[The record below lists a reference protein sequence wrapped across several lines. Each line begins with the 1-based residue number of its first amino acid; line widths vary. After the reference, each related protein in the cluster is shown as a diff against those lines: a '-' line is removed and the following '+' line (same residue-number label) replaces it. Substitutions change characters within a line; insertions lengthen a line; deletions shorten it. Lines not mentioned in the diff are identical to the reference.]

1 MKPYPV
7 AAFTVN
13 LRKECKAIAAI
24 CLTVEDDQ
32 LIHLAQLETAREM
45 WLTLQRLHERASIGS
60 KLYLMRKLYGMR
72 FTHSTMQS
80 DINGIL
86 EIVTQSRGLSK
97 NIEDEDLVAIMLC
110 SLPDSYSALIT
121 ALKGRDEADLTVEY
135 LQREKDEKARYG
147 VHHNEL
153 FPINQKTNA
162 IQYRTFATREK
173 AYKGKIGDWYVD
185 SGATSHMTC
194 NRNFFESLERR
205 KSTVYLADNTA
216 IQAEDIGHGW
226 LFCVTPDGTI
236 EKIYLKDVLYIP
248 SLETEFLSAPRITNN
263 GYKIMFQDDKR
274 LIFDQKEW
282 HRRMGHRDPEAIRK
296 LNKEKLANGIDI
308 CKCDAENDCE
318 ICLTGK
324 MTSTPFPK
332 VANRAKKQIEL
343 IHSDR
348 CGPMPTATPS
358 DHRYMMTFI
367 DDYSRFTVVYLLK
380 TKDEAVDRIKDYV
393 ATLHTKFGRN
403 PVTLRTDNGREYV
416 NQRLRNFLREKG
428 IEHQFSAPYT
438 PEQNGVA
445 ERKNRALVEMA
456 RCMLTDAKLPERFW
470 GEAVCTAAYLQNRL
484 PSRSISKTPFELWTG
499 IKPNVEHIQIFGS
512 KAYSYIPKQKRRKW
526 DNKAREGVIVG
537 YGGSKKGYRLLNPR
551 TNEIWISH
559 SVKII
564 EDDSHMKH
572 ESAVPKGAIER
583 SWEYDDIPKLLK
595 KEDNV
600 IIEDIFG
607 PTQEELS
614 GEVEPIKDGIEAPT
628 LRRSRR
634 INKGIPPKR
643 LSYNIR
649 ATQICEPTSW
659 EEVIKLPARERNKW
673 IAAAEEEMTSL
684 KRKGVFELV
693 EPPDGCN
700 VISSK
705 WIFNAKRDASGKIH
719 SYKAR
724 LVARGFSQRLGE
736 DYDETFAPV
745 VKHETIRT
753 LLSIAAVKSLHVRH
767 FDVKCAYLNAELPE
781 KLYMEQPPGLE
792 DTNKDMVWQL
802 KRSIY
807 GLKQSARAWN
817 TKARKILTTVGFRQA
832 KADLCLYIRKK
843 PSRSMTYVLLYVDD
857 LLIAAENEAVAL
869 TVNKQLNKY
878 IEVKDLGEVSYY
890 LGIQIER
897 KLDGTFLIHQKNKIM
912 QLLESCSMQEAKPVA
927 IPMETNYLS
936 SLDEPSPALPDNQI
950 QIKME
955 TPTERDWKSAKRIIR
970 YLAGT
975 ANAKLCLSST
985 NDLILRGHV
994 DADWAGEKSS
1004 RKSTSGYVFQ
1014 LGHGTIAWSTKRQ
1027 TIVALSTTE
1036 AEYVALAEASR
1047 ELLWLRQLLNDFG
1060 VQTPDATTLYED
1072 NQGCIRLV
1080 ESDRF
1085 GRLHKR
1091 RLFLEELGKAL
1102 VQPEMMRRN
1111 TLPRTA
1117 AAKSA
1122 VERLRKDGEQPSTS
1136 GITDTDTCG
1145 TLLDCWGRPHPTL
1158 EKHVYK
1164 AGMDIVLQ
1172 KWAASPPQSLPYT
1185 VRKAIEQIGT
1195 EKSAERSEASKEE
1208 KHIYRRCVFCGRKRD
1223 KKNSNE
1229 MVIANAINDVNLIV
1243 NENVG
1248 FCSSFPSISSVFW
1261 HPDVRS
1267 WLSRLLIFS
1276 LS

>member
-1 MKPYPV
+1 MSVMATDSDLGKPVIAKLNSSNYQLWKLKMKVLLMRDGLWDLVSQPKPCPV
-7 AAFTVN
+7 PEDWS
-13 LRKECKAIAAI
+13 RKECKAIAAI

-45 WLTLQRLHERASIGS
+45 WQTLQRLHERASIGS

-72 FTHSTMQS
+72 FTHGTMQS
-80 DINGIL
+80 HINGIL
-86 EIVTQSRGLSK
+86 EIVTQLRGLGK

-110 SLPDSYSALIT
+110 SLPNSYSALVT
-121 ALKGRDEADLTVEY
+121 ALEGRDEADLTVEY
-135 LQREKDEKARYG
+135 VSGKLLDEYQRRTESCLDQSSNEVALNTTASKARSQFRTSKATLTKSDNESRRCYYCGKKGHIKANCRKFKHQREKDEKARYG

-153 FPINQKTNA
+153 SPIDQKTNA
-162 IQYRTFATREK
+162 IQYRSFTTREK
-173 AYKGKIGDWYVD
+173 AVKGKIGDWYVD

-216 IQAEDIGHGW
+216 IQAEGIGHGW

-236 EKIYLKDVLYIP
+236 EKIHLKDVLYIP
-248 SLETEFLSAPRITNN
+248 SLETGLLSAQRITNN
-263 GYKIMFQDDKR
+263 GYKIMFQDDTC
-274 LIFDQKEW
+274 LISYQKEVVAEAKLDESLFKLKQKHQKDTALSVHTYACLHKW

-296 LNKEKLANGIDI
+296 LNKEQLANGIEI

-324 MTSTPFPK
+324 MTSTPFTK

-343 IHSDR
+343 IHSDI

-358 DHRYMMTFI
+358 DHRYIMTLI

-393 ATLHTKFGRN
+393 ATLHTRFGRN

-438 PEQNGVA
+438 PQQNGVA

-456 RCMLTDAKLPERFW
+456 KCMLTDAKLPERFW

-499 IKPNVEHIQIFGS
+499 IKPNVDHIRIFGS

-537 YGGSKKGYRLLNPR
+537 YGSTTKGYRLLNPT
-551 TNEIWISH
+551 TNEIWISR

-564 EDDSHMKH
+564 EDDSHMKN
-572 ESAVPKGAIER
+572 ESAVPKRAIER
-583 SWEYDDIPKLLK
+583 LREYEDIPKLLK

-600 IIEDIFG
+600 NIEDIFG
-607 PTQEELS
+607 PQQEELP
-614 GEVEPIKDGIEAPT
+614 GEGESMKNDIEVPT
-628 LRRSRR
+628 LRHSRR
-634 INKGIPPKR
+634 INKGVPPKR
-643 LSYNIR
+643 LSYNIC

-684 KRKGVFELV
+684 KRKG
-693 EPPDGCN
+693 
-700 VISSK
+700 
-705 WIFNAKRDASGKIH
+705 RDASGKIH

-781 KLYMEQPPGLE
+781 KLYMEQPPGFE
-792 DTNKDMVWQL
+792 DPNKDMVWQL

-817 TKARKILTTVGFRQA
+817 TKATEILTAVGFRQA
-832 KADLCLYIRKK
+832 KADLCLYTRKE

-869 TVNKQLNKY
+869 TVNRQLNKY
-878 IEVKDLGEVSYY
+878 IEVKDIGEVSYY

-897 KLDGTFLIHQKNKIM
+897 KSDGTFLIHQKNKIM
-912 QLLESCSMQEAKPVA
+912 QLL
-927 IPMETNYLS
+927 
-936 SLDEPSPALPDNQI
+936 
-950 QIKME
+950 
-955 TPTERDWKSAKRIIR
+955 
-970 YLAGT
+970 
-975 ANAKLCLSST
+975 
-985 NDLILRGHV
+985 
-994 DADWAGEKSS
+994 
-1004 RKSTSGYVFQ
+1004 
-1014 LGHGTIAWSTKRQ
+1014 
-1027 TIVALSTTE
+1027 
-1036 AEYVALAEASR
+1036 
-1047 ELLWLRQLLNDFG
+1047 
-1060 VQTPDATTLYED
+1060 
-1072 NQGCIRLV
+1072 QGCATC
-1080 ESDRF
+1080 
-1085 GRLHKR
+1085 G
-1091 RLFLEELGKAL
+1091 
-1102 VQPEMMRRN
+1102 
-1111 TLPRTA
+1111 RTA
-1117 AAKSA
+1117 ACAA
-1122 VERLRKDGEQPSTS
+1122 VE
-1136 GITDTDTCG
+1136 
-1145 TLLDCWGRPHPTL
+1145 
-1158 EKHVYK
+1158 
-1164 AGMDIVLQ
+1164 
-1172 KWAASPPQSLPYT
+1172 
-1185 VRKAIEQIGT
+1185 
-1195 EKSAERSEASKEE
+1195 ER
-1208 KHIYRRCVFCGRKRD
+1208 C
-1223 KKNSNE
+1223 
-1229 MVIANAINDVNLIV
+1229 
-1243 NENVG
+1243 
-1248 FCSSFPSISSVFW
+1248 
-1261 HPDVRS
+1261 
-1267 WLSRLLIFS
+1267 
-1276 LS
+1276 